1 MAPME
6 RKPCASCGQKFK
18 PRPQTPKQIFCPAEA
33 CQKERRREWQKAK
46 RRVDPDYRANQ
57 AKAQKAW
64 ATNNRDYWREYR
76 LAHPEYVSRNR
87 AQQGERN
94 ERRQGRLIAKMDAS
108 PAKTSL
114 SPGIYRLLPVSPGI
128 AKMDA
133 CTVEITVLSKPSAKP
148 ADCKE
153 TT

>member
-1 MAPME
+1 ME
-6 RKPCASCGQKFK
+6 RKPCASCGQKFR
-18 PRPQTPKQIFCPAEA
+18 PRPQTPTQAYCPAVA

-57 AKAQKAW
+57 AKAQHTW
-64 ATNNRDYWREYR
+64 SRSNPDYWRQYR
-76 LAHPEYVSRNR
+76 LAHPEYASRNR
-87 AQQGERN
+87 AKQSVRN
-94 ERRQGRLIAKMDAS
+94 DRRQGRVIVKMDAS
-108 PAKTSL
+108 PAKTAL

-133 CTVEITVLSKPSAKP
+133 CTVEITVISRPSAKP

>member
-1 MAPME
+1 ME
-6 RKPCASCGQKFK
+6 RKPCAACGRNFR
-18 PRPQTPKQIFCPAEA
+18 PRPQTPNQAYCPTDA

-46 RRVDPDYRANQ
+46 RRVDPDYRDNQ
-57 AKAQKAW
+57 AKAQRAW
-64 ATNNRDYWREYR
+64 SLSNPDYWRQYR
-76 LAHPEYVSRNR
+76 LAHPEYAIRNR

-94 ERRQGRLIAKMDAS
+94 ERRLDPLFAKMDSSAVKN
-108 PAKTSL
+108 AL
-114 SPGIYRLLPVSPGI
+114 IPGIYRLQPVIPGI

-133 CTVEITVLSKPSAKP
+133 WTVEITVLSKPSARQ

>member
-1 MAPME
+1 M
-6 RKPCASCGQKFK
+6 
-18 PRPQTPKQIFCPAEA
+18 A

-46 RRVDPDYRANQ
+46 RRVDPDYRVNQ
-57 AKAQKAW
+57 AKAQDAW
-64 ATNNRDYWREYR
+64 SRSNPDYWRQYR
-76 LAHPEYVSRNR
+76 LTHPEYASRNR

-94 ERRQGRLIAKMDAS
+94 DRRQARVIAKMDAS
-108 PAKTSL
+108 AVKTVL

>member
-1 MAPME
+1 ME
-6 RKPCASCGQKFK
+6 RKPCAACSRKFR
-18 PRPQTPKQIFCPAEA
+18 PRPQTPTQAYCPAVA

-46 RRVDPDYRANQ
+46 RRIDPDYLVNQ
-57 AKAQKAW
+57 VKAQHAW
-64 ATNNRDYWREYR
+64 TRSNPDYWREYR
-76 LAHPEYVSRNR
+76 LAHPEYASRNR

-108 PAKTSL
+108 PAKTAL

-133 CTVEITVLSKPSAKP
+133 CTVEITVLSSPSAKP

>member
-1 MAPME
+1 ME
-6 RKPCASCGQKFK
+6 RKPCAACSRKFR
-18 PRPQTPKQIFCPAEA
+18 PRPQTPNQAYCPAEA
-33 CQKERRREWQKAK
+33 CQKERRREWQRAK
-46 RRVDPDYRANQ
+46 RRSDPDYRDNQ
-57 AKAQKAW
+57 ANAQHAW
-64 ATNNRDYWREYR
+64 TRSKPDYWRQYR

-94 ERRQGRLIAKMDAS
+94 GRRQERVIAKMDAS
-108 PAKTSL
+108 PAKTTL

-133 CTVEITVLSKPSAKP
+133 CTVEIRVLSKPSAKP

>member
-1 MAPME
+1 ME
-6 RKPCASCGQKFK
+6 RKPCASCDQKFR
-18 PRPQTPKQIFCPAEA
+18 PRPQTPKQIYCPADA

-46 RRVDPDYRANQ
+46 RQVDPDYRDNQ
-57 AKAQKAW
+57 AEAQRAW
-64 ATNNRDYWREYR
+64 SRLNPDYWRQYR

-87 AQQGERN
+87 TQQGDRN

-108 PAKTSL
+108 PVKTAL

-133 CTVEITVLSKPSAKP
+133 CTVEITILSKPSAKT

>member
-1 MAPME
+1 ME
-6 RKPCASCGQKFK
+6 RKPCASCGRKFR
-18 PRPQTPKQIFCPAEA
+18 PRPQTPKQIFCPSDA

-46 RRVDPDYRANQ
+46 RLIDPDYRDNQ
-57 AKAQKAW
+57 AKAQHAW
-64 ATNNRDYWREYR
+64 SHNNPDYWRQYR

-94 ERRQGRLIAKMDAS
+94 ERQRGRVIAKMDAS
-108 PAKTSL
+108 AVKNALT
-114 SPGIYRLLPVSPGI
+114 PGIYRLLPVRPGI

-133 CTVEITVLSKPSAKP
+133 CTVEITVLSRPSAKP

-153 TT
+153 RTR